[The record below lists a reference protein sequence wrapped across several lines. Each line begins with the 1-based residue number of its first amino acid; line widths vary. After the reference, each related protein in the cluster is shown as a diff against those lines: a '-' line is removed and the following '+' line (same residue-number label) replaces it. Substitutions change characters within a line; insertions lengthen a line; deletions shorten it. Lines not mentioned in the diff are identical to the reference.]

1 MCVKNSFSPLTHTH
15 TQTRQDKMAQLWIM
29 ICKYN
34 NNFILISKAFVKGSY
49 SYDDL
54 IIDFYNADRQV
65 VEQND
70 DEELR
75 EEIIDLYVEHAS
87 FMAVCVDTAKLVLVF
102 NFLLTFNKDED
113 DEGHKKIFKNINE
126 VKQFMTER

>member
-1 MCVKNSFSPLTHTH
+1 
-15 TQTRQDKMAQLWIM
+15 MAQLWIM
-29 ICKYN
+29 LCKYK

-65 VEQND
+65 VEEND

-75 EEIIDLYVEHAS
+75 EDIIDLYVEHAS

-102 NFLLTFNKDED
+102 NLLLTFNKDED